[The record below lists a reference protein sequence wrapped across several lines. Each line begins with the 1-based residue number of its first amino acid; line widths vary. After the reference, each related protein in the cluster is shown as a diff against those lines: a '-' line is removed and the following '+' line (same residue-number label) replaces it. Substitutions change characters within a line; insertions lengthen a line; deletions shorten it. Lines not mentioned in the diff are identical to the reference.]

1 MSVKVEKPPP
11 APNKKPKKK
20 NTMQLENITK
30 EQQATLAK
38 VVTSHTGSLIPLKK
52 YATQEG
58 FDLSDKEQ
66 RKTANAL
73 YSRHKKAFY
82 AEGKAMASYL
92 TTLNLNVTKC
102 HRILDE
108 SGEVKSAKLTFRAP
122 TKSEVKGEK
131 QTALA
136 IAQAEIAE
144 LKAKLQA
151 LSVN

>member
-1 MSVKVEKPPP
+1 
-11 APNKKPKKK
+11 
-20 NTMQLENITK
+20 
-30 EQQATLAK
+30 
-38 VVTSHTGSLIPLKK
+38 
-52 YATQEG
+52 
-58 FDLSDKEQ
+58 
-66 RKTANAL
+66 
-73 YSRHKKAFY
+73 
-82 AEGKAMASYL
+82 MASYL

-102 HRILDE
+102 QRILDE

>member
-1 MSVKVEKPPP
+1 
-11 APNKKPKKK
+11 
-20 NTMQLENITK
+20 MQLENITK

-38 VVTSHTGSLIPLKK
+38 QVTSHTGSLIPMKK

-58 FDLSDKEQ
+58 FDLSDKKQ
-66 RKTANAL
+66 RGECNAL
-73 YSRHKKAFY
+73 YSSRKKAFY

-92 TTLNLNVTKC
+92 TTLNLNVTKFQ
-102 HRILDE
+102 RTFDE
-108 SGEVKSAKLTFRAP
+108 NGEVKSAKVAFRAP
-122 TKSEVKGEK
+122 TKAEVKGEK

-151 LSVN
+151 LTVN